1 MKQASYSELYQKTIL
16 AYNKSPKNFGKI
28 TGPCYEIHGQNQMC
42 GDYLS
47 LYLVFD
53 DKKTLDNI
61 SFEGEGCAIL
71 MASASMMTELL
82 KGKNMVE
89 IDRLMIEFRKILN
102 GELDYSQ
109 ILGEL
114 NIFSGLAQFQS
125 RIKCALLAWDTLIE
139 GVEEQC
145 QKCQ

>member
-1 MKQASYSELYQKTIL
+1 MKQICYSELYQKTIL

-28 TGPCYEIHGQNQMC
+28 VGPCCEIHGQNQMC

-47 LYLVFD
+47 LHLVFD
-53 DKKTLDNI
+53 DEKTLDNI

-82 KGKNMVE
+82 KGKSMVE
-89 IDRLMIEFRKILN
+89 IGGLLTEFRKILN
-102 GELDYSQ
+102 GELEYSQ

-125 RIKCALLAWDTLIE
+125 RIKCALLAWDTLME
-139 GVEEQC
+139 GVREQC
-145 QKCQ
+145 LKCQ